1 MAHSILKYG
10 SYIRGNSDKYSDKD
24 ILIVADK
31 FEELNDLNSY
41 YSNKGWSTS
50 LYTYEK
56 LEYLAK
62 NGYLFVKHLINEGEI
77 IEDENDILYNILQ
90 KFEERLDYN
99 YEINKSSE
107 FINYINIIPN
117 TIESYFWLCDNI
129 YVALRNSLIYKSALK
144 NEFLFSYVDLIK
156 SLLNDKEITESEYD
170 TLLQLRVVKSC
181 YRNNY
186 KDIYPSL
193 DYTNKVIRL
202 ANKIGLNLDV
212 KFSNNINCLKLV
224 DYDKIDSSY
233 KKLRFIELILKNESI
248 EDAYLTKCISNPQMY
263 ANSRHIETIYLR
275 TISKIKTSQN
285 TLLAKW
291 RV

>member
-1 MAHSILKYG
+1 MNSIIKYG
-10 SYIRGNSDKYSDKD
+10 SVIRGNSDKYSDKD
-24 ILIVADK
+24 VLIVADN
-31 FEELNDLNSY
+31 FDELNSLNNY
-41 YSNKGWSTS
+41 YSSKGWSTS
-50 LYTYEK
+50 LYTYSK

-62 NGYLFVKHLINEGEI
+62 KGFLFVKHLINEGEI
-77 IEDENDILYNILQ
+77 IKDDNGFLNDILQ
-90 KFEERLDYN
+90 QFEEKLDYN
-99 YEINKSSE
+99 HEIKKSSE
-107 FINYINIIPN
+107 FINYLNIIPN

-129 YVALRNSLIYKSALK
+129 YIALRNSLIYKSALK

-156 SLLNDKEITESEYD
+156 SLLNAKAITENEYD

-202 ANKIGLNLDV
+202 ANKIGLNLDI
-212 KFSNNINCLKLV
+212 KFSKNINCLNLV

-263 ANSRHIETIYLR
+263 ANSRHIEKIYLR
-275 TISKIKTSQN
+275 TISKIKTSHN
-285 TLLAKW
+285 IVLAKW